1 MNFDLDTASR
11 WTQLYFH
18 IDHIV
23 EGNMHTRISMKA
35 HQDTLR
41 DSPLCSGQICVLLRA
56 APRHLLLRAA
66 PCRGCIHEARHASA
80 PGLQQG
86 SGRGRGGQD
95 HLTRAQRQ
103 RARHWAL
110 PTSGAHYTCVVG
122 ALVCCSHS
130 PLQQKPGKPD
140 LCCSLPPSPPSS
152 PYLHHPA
159 SAPGS

>member
-1 MNFDLDTASR
+1 MLIFWPIFAH
-11 WTQLYFH
+11 FH
-18 IDHIV
+18 QSQ
-23 EGNMHTRISMKA
+23 T
-35 HQDTLR
+35 
-41 DSPLCSGQICVLLRA
+41 
-56 APRHLLLRAA
+56 
-66 PCRGCIHEARHASA
+66 
-80 PGLQQG
+80 GLQQG
-86 SGRGRGGQD
+86 SGGRGGQD

-152 PYLHHPA
+152 PYLGYPLHHPQLTAAA
-159 SAPGS
+159 SHRQPQTRSGECEYLEHCFLRPHLIFGWSYPLNRSTDRATGTRQLRNYGA

>member
-1 MNFDLDTASR
+1 
-11 WTQLYFH
+11 
-18 IDHIV
+18 
-23 EGNMHTRISMKA
+23 MKA
-35 HQDTLR
+35 WTLN
-41 DSPLCSGQICVLLRA
+41 SPTQS
-56 APRHLLLRAA
+56 
-66 PCRGCIHEARHASA
+66 
-80 PGLQQG
+80 PGDLQHSWAQTKDVHTEQG
-86 SGRGRGGQD
+86 SGGRGGQD

-152 PYLHHPA
+152 PYLHHPQLTA
-159 SAPGS
+159 ALAPGSREDRQGVQGACRVDSVGSGGSNDRQICRGCVRFTAVYYWISLEGL